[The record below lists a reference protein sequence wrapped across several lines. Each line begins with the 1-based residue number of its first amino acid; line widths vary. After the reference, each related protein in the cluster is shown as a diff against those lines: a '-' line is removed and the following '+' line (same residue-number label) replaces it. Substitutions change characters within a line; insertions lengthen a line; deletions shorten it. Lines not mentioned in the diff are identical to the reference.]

1 MVWVLLKEIE
11 INIEWMEIL
20 MYIVVDYLNI

>member
-20 MYIVVDYLNI
+20 MYIVGDYLNI